1 MTEPLSNQPSSRE
14 LVPETNVSVS
24 SETLLQQTENLALP
38 EMGKDAIDI
47 KKQIQQQEVQRLIDK
62 FTNEELTLQEL
73 DEVLSKTIFE
83 DTESKRILFLICA
96 LTYTADHQ
104 KNAILTGASSVGK
117 TYNIKEILWFFANGG
132 ENSIICIND
141 ATPRS
146 LIYNPNATKVDER
159 TLEPIDFSK
168 QPKKGD
174 PKELWDEWYE
184 LKRHIAQFIVLSNKI
199 LVFYDIPNFQLLAN
213 LRSLLSHDEQI
224 CRFLVTDKN
233 STGSHTTKTVL
244 IKGYFTAIFAS
255 AYSTID
261 EQESS
266 RTFMLSPTDSEE
278 KIRKAI
284 ELQGKKLTDPD
295 FSKWYETDPSRL
307 GLKNR
312 IEKIRNAK
320 IGKVL
325 FQKSDMKNLQEWF
338 FKNTTNLGPR
348 AQRDFPRLLSIAQA
362 WALLNFQN
370 RVRTSDELNIYA
382 NSADIDVAK
391 TIYEPIL
398 QCNELG
404 LTPEE
409 YEVWQMI
416 EPECNEM
423 TGLRIAEI
431 HNIYYYTKKRHCS
444 DKRLR
449 EMLKNFACAGLL
461 KEEKEGVI
469 IKYYPIT
476 HRETKQSG
484 LALST
489 LPLEKVESNPLFQRQ

>member
-1 MTEPLSNQPSSRE
+1 MKLTEDTQHQKE
-14 LVPETNVSVS
+14 
-24 SETLLQQTENLALP
+24 
-38 EMGKDAIDI
+38 
-47 KKQIQQQEVQRLIDK
+47 QIIINK
-62 FTNEELTLQEL
+62 FANEELTLQDI

-83 DTESKRILFLICA
+83 DTEAKRILFLA
-96 LTYTADHQ
+96 STLTFTNDHQ
-104 KNAILTGASSVGK
+104 KNVILTGASSTGK

-132 ENSIICIND
+132 ENQTIISIND

-146 LIYNPNATKVDER
+146 LIYNPNAITVDER

-174 PKELWDEWYE
+174 TKELWDNWYD
-184 LKRHIAQFIVLSNKI
+184 LQRHKAQFIILSNKI
-199 LVFYDIPNFQLLAN
+199 LVFYDIPNFVLVQN
-213 LRSLLSHDEQI
+213 LRSLLSHDDQI

-233 STGSHTTKTVL
+233 TKNAHTTKTVL

-266 RTFMLSPTDSEE
+266 RTFMLSPTDSSE

-284 ELQGKKLTDPD
+284 ELQGKKLTDPK
-295 FSKWYETDPSRL
+295 FEKWYETEPSRL

-312 IEKIRNAK
+312 MEKIRNAK
-320 IGKVL
+320 ISKVL
-325 FQKSDMKNLQEWF
+325 FQESDMKNLQDWF
-338 FKNTTNLGPR
+338 FENTANLGPR

-370 RVRTSDELNIYA
+370 RVTTVEESNIYA
-382 NSADIDVAK
+382 NSNDIEIAK

-398 QCNELG
+398 KCNELG

-409 YEVWQMI
+409 YEVWEMI
-416 EPECNEM
+416 EPECDEM

-449 EMLKNFACAGLL
+449 EMLKNFCMAGLL
-461 KEEKEGVI
+461 KEEKDGVAL
-469 IKYYPIT
+469 KYYPIT
-476 HRETKQSG
+476 HKETKQSEF
-484 LALST
+484 S
-489 LPLEKVESNPLFQRQ
+489 SNGEGVNISVNPFSNL

>member
-1 MTEPLSNQPSSRE
+1 MFEEFNPQIETREQVGLNLISEKLSE
-14 LVPETNVSVS
+14 
-24 SETLLQQTENLALP
+24 QQINLALP
-38 EMGKDAIDI
+38 EMGKDAIPTFRTLQS
-47 KKQIQQQEVQRLIDK
+47 KEVDSLYDK
-62 FTNEELTLQEL
+62 FANNELTLAEL

-83 DTESKRILFLICA
+83 DTEAKRILFLICA

-117 TYNIKEILWFFANGG
+117 TYNIKEILWFFYNGG
-132 ENSIICIND
+132 LNPIISIND

-146 LIYNPNATKVDER
+146 LIYNPNAVTVDER

-174 PKELWDEWYE
+174 PKELWDAWYD
-184 LKRHIAQFIVLSNKI
+184 LKRHSAQFIVLSNMI

-224 CRFLVTDKN
+224 CRFLVTDRN
-233 STGSHTTKTVL
+233 SKGSHTTKTVL

-278 KIRKAI
+278 KIRRAI
-284 ELQGKKLTDPD
+284 ELQGKKLTDPE
-295 FSKWYETDPSRL
+295 FEKWYETEPSRL

-320 IGKVL
+320 INKIL
-325 FQKSDMKNLQEWF
+325 FQADDMKNLQDWF
-338 FKNTTNLGPR
+338 FANTSNLGPR

-362 WALLNFQN
+362 WALLNFEH
-370 RVRTSDELNIYA
+370 RERTPDNSCIYA
-382 NSADIDVAK
+382 NSTDIEVAK

-398 QCNELG
+398 KCNELG

-409 YEVWQMI
+409 YEVWQMV
-416 EPECNEM
+416 EPACNEM

-431 HNIYYYTKKRHCS
+431 HNMYYYTKKRHCS

-449 EMLKNFACAGLL
+449 EMLKNFCMAGLL
-461 KEEKEGVI
+461 KEEKDGVAL
-469 IKYYPIT
+469 KYYPIT
-476 HRETKQSG
+476 HKETKQSE
-484 LALST
+484 LSSDGDGVSFSVN
-489 LPLEKVESNPLFQRQ
+489 PFSN